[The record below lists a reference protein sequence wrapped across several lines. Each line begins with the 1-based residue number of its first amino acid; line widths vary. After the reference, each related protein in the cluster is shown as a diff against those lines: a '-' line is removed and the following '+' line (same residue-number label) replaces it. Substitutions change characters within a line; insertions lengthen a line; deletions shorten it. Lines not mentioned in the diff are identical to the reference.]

1 LRKHHPYDVLPRL
14 EGRISKI
21 PSPNF
26 VGFSKIYLG
35 VEAICQTRISK
46 YLPMPEPGSGYYDA
60 ENVYIL
66 VVDGLN
72 TIHNARGKEA
82 INSSLPSKEV
92 L

>member
-1 LRKHHPYDVLPRL
+1 
-14 EGRISKI
+14 
-21 PSPNF
+21 
-26 VGFSKIYLG
+26 
-35 VEAICQTRISK
+35 
-46 YLPMPEPGSGYYDA
+46 MPEPGSGYYDA